1 MDRLICI
8 CYLEWRDGIGLNDK
22 ECYLIV
28 IIDVFFVVIFD
39 SSLLFSIIYFK
50 IDVIKWGG
58 LFCCWFCI
66 KFI

>member
-50 IDVIKWGG
+50 IDVIK
-58 LFCCWFCI
+58 
-66 KFI
+66 

>member
-8 CYLEWRDGIGLNDK
+8 CYLERIDGIGLDDK

-50 IDVIKWGG
+50 IDVI
-58 LFCCWFCI
+58 
-66 KFI
+66 